1 MSRKVNSS
9 KAVTDQ
15 IRDEDIAGEG
25 KRTRGGTPLPARL
38 GPKRLHTTRTPE
50 PKYQVTFPT
59 SAMDKLKDLKMRQ
72 TAERLFVYEGYEVQE
87 IADMYRRSLPDV
99 VQWGLEDRWEQ
110 KREAENCST
119 DRAADV
125 LENRLM
131 EYIMS
136 IKNNNNDLTEHAAR
150 LILTTSKAVAALR
163 ADKQTLRGI
172 MFAMLKFIEYLK
184 AADPEILGKI
194 EPHINTFLEQRRKQ
208 AGV

>member
-1 MSRKVNSS
+1 MKDN
-9 KAVTDQ
+9 
-15 IRDEDIAGEG
+15 
-25 KRTRGGTPLPARL
+25 RTRGGTPLPARC
-38 GPKRLHTTRTPE
+38 GRKPKHLHITKAPE
-50 PKYQVTFPT
+50 PKYRVTFPT
-59 SAMDKLKDLKMRQ
+59 TAMDKLKDSKMRE
-72 TAERLFVYEGYEVQE
+72 TAERLFVYENYEAQE
-87 IADMYRRSLPDV
+87 IADMYRVPLADV
-99 VQWGLEDRWEQ
+99 LQWGLEDRYQE
-110 KREAENCST
+110 KREALTVST

-172 MFAMLKFIEYLK
+172 MFSMLKFIEYLK
-184 AADPEILGKI
+184 ASDPALLGKI
-194 EPHINTFLEQRRKQ
+194 EPHINTFLDQRRKQ